1 MAGDGLRTVG
11 DAVSSY
17 VTNAVSIGSLDVRYK
32 TMSFASDTIH
42 IEEIAI
48 RDLFIYGDVTFGT
61 AANGHDIPVYIDDW
75 RTLDAAHPNQRAVS
89 VQAAD
94 GATPPTVTG
103 TLHSADALRNWAL
116 TRSGNTWSV
125 ARTGLMLI
133 FR

>member
-1 MAGDGLRTVG
+1 V
-11 DAVSSY
+11 
-17 VTNAVSIGSLDVRYK
+17 
-32 TMSFASDTIH
+32 AS
-42 IEEIAI
+42 
-48 RDLFIYGDVTFGT
+48 V
-61 AANGHDIPVYIDDW
+61 
-75 RTLDAAHPNQRAVS
+75 
-89 VQAAD
+89 D